1 MSVEF
6 LFIPK
11 VLPLAPRPMS
21 DELLSSWLCRV
32 ATANALSFGELLE
45 SARNGYLP
53 RPAGTIDLGLPT
65 AWRIRLSTFC
75 RIPESWIRAIDLQS
89 HFQVEISPGS
99 RTNAYFAPILA
110 NPLCSS
116 PGHFAF
122 TADTINANDTARSIL
137 TPTGHLRSELTA
149 RAIYLR

>member
-32 ATANALSFGELLE
+32 ATANALSFGELPE
-45 SARNGYLP
+45 GARNGYLP
-53 RPAGTIDLGLPT
+53 RPAGTMDLGLPT

-89 HFQVEISPGS
+89 HFPGRNLAWFTHQRIFRLNPGEPSVELARPFCVHCGHDQRERYSPV
-99 RTNAYFAPILA
+99 Y
-110 NPLCSS
+110 
-116 PGHFAF
+116 
-122 TADTINANDTARSIL
+122 
-137 TPTGHLRSELTA
+137 SELTA
-149 RAIYLR
+149 RTIYPR